1 MKEIEYTSH
10 EFVKMNEVGHLITEA
25 IQGVYDKIHQKDR
38 TTQANKTA
46 LRKQEDKM
54 QALE

>member
-46 LRKQEDKM
+46 LRKQEAKM